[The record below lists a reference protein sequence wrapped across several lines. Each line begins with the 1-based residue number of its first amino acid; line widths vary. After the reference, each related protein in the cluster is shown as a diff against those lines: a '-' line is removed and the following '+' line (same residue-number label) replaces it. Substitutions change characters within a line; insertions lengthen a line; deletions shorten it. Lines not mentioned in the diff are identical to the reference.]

1 MLWIIQSDLEGSHK
15 SRAVSRGRT
24 KVVAL
29 VDSHERNSA
38 DIEQAQNGSVAYS
51 GDLVILMSAKF
62 YRVMR
67 EIMEGALGI
76 VCP

>member
-1 MLWIIQSDLEGSHK
+1 MLWIIQSDLEGSHL

-38 DIEQAQNGSVAYS
+38 DIEQAQNG
-51 GDLVILMSAKF
+51 GDCIQRRLGDMCRQSF
-62 YRVMR
+62 T
-67 EIMEGALGI
+67 AL
-76 VCP
+76 